1 MKLDNMLTKIGALLC
16 TSLLGTE
23 LAIVPAFAQ
32 SSSNAFVVF
41 VNGSGDC
48 CAGAMWDVKH
58 RLERQGATIWTTS
71 YASFRDGS
79 TTNKAPVV
87 NLSIDMDNAFILEAA
102 QVLNSVP
109 KNRPIIL
116 VGHSY
121 GGDSI
126 LKVLP
131 SINRRVQLV
140 VTIDPVGTGG
150 FRQIATSRR
159 VPSNVDY
166 FMNRWEE
173 NGLEGRN
180 IVPFD
185 SRTNGSIPCS
195 AGVCDQDSQNLAR
208 NADGSEIRVSCGAEE
223 VTCEGWRLPGCN
235 LGGCWKGSNGTKA
248 RRMFHNDM
256 PIDDSIQRTVSDKI
270 QEQLA
275 AFRPPL
281 IPLWLYWN
289 GQREDNST
297 VANPTSI
304 NEQQQSG
311 YVRVSIQGCIF
322 AEQQPS
328 TIPLR
333 LFWNNGRS
341 DNSTVANPTSIDEQ
355 QQSDYVEAAIQ
366 GYVYPDQQP
375 GTIPLRLFWNNG
387 RSDNSTVAN
396 PTSINEQQQSGYVGA
411 AIQGYVYPENMCK

>member
-1 MKLDNMLTKIGALLC
+1 MLTKIGALLC
-16 TSLLGTE
+16 TSLLGIE
-23 LAIVPAFAQ
+23 LAIVPASAQ
-32 SSSNAFVVF
+32 SSSKPFVVF

-48 CAGAMWDVKH
+48 CAGAMWNVKQ
-58 RLERQGATIWTTS
+58 RLEGQGATIWTTS

-87 NLSIDMDNAFILEAA
+87 NLSTDMDNAFIFEAA

-109 KNRPIIL
+109 KSTHIIL
-116 VGHSY
+116 IGHSY

-131 SINRRVQLV
+131 FIQRRVQLV

-150 FRQIATSRR
+150 FRQVATSRR

-185 SRTNGSIPCS
+185 SRTDGSIPCS
-195 AGVCDQDSQNLAR
+195 AGVCDQKSQNLAR

-223 VTCEGWRLPGCN
+223 VTCDGWTLPGCN
-235 LGGCWKGSNGTKA
+235 FGGCWKGSNGTKA

-256 PIDDSIQRTVSDKI
+256 PIDDSIQRTVGDKI

-275 AFRPPL
+275 AFRPPINYEDL
-281 IPLWLYWN
+281 TRQLYRQILGREPDPSGFNDNVNAMRQHGFEWVRAGMAGSQESRNNINNLYRQYLCRNADSGGMDHHINLLASGQMALDQIRN
-289 GQREDNST
+289 GI
-297 VANPTSI
+297 ANGA
-304 NEQQQSG
+304 EAQQHKN
-311 YVRVSIQGCIF
+311 GC
-322 AEQQPS
+322 
-328 TIPLR
+328 R
-333 LFWNNGRS
+333 
-341 DNSTVANPTSIDEQ
+341 
-355 QQSDYVEAAIQ
+355 
-366 GYVYPDQQP
+366 
-375 GTIPLRLFWNNG
+375 
-387 RSDNSTVAN
+387 
-396 PTSINEQQQSGYVGA
+396 
-411 AIQGYVYPENMCK
+411 